1 MPSLARSKA
10 SRASALSVAALI
22 LRKSNAQLCVTVNG
36 IAKILTQA
44 ETTRCFLILRN
55 YCATLLT
62 HRVKP
67 LFFFTY
73 EKRYY

>member
-1 MPSLARSKA
+1 
-10 SRASALSVAALI
+10 
-22 LRKSNAQLCVTVNG
+22 
-36 IAKILTQA
+36 
-44 ETTRCFLILRN
+44 LRN

-62 HRVKP
+62 RQVKP